1 MNLWQVI
8 YNEGIMKVFIPVLL
22 DNFSSKDIASLSIRE
37 VPAIVIS
44 AENQPAA
51 IFEGP
56 QKCSQWLNNFTFNR
70 RKNLA
75 QQVDQQRKLI
85 QKAQAEMRIQEDG
98 AIEYAEA
105 EMDGISDNYAYNHT
119 DLCHPK
125 NFVAI
130 GDEDKYSIMTP
141 QLIEGKVDEGAMKKY
156 LAELESSRMAENT
169 QFMKHMEQSQIKS
182 VINNR
187 NN

>member
-1 MNLWQVI
+1 
-8 YNEGIMKVFIPVLL
+8 MKVFIPVLL

-75 QQVDQQRKLI
+75 QHVDQQRKLI

-125 NFVAI
+125 NFVSI

-141 QLIEGKVDEGAMKKY
+141 QLVEGKVDESTMKKY
-156 LAELESSRMAENT
+156 LAELESSRMAENN
-169 QFMKHMEQSQIKS
+169 QFMKQMEQSQIKS

-187 NN
+187 NNYNETK